1 MSNDAEKAGMRW
13 KSYFSLYDFSLIL
26 QVSLTIICSYLAVFV
41 FLNSHI
47 PDALAY
53 ADIPDSFDRG
63 DIAELFD
70 FGSGIFAA
78 LLCALSLAAYKITET
93 KRMLFVSIAFGLF
106 AILTIV
112 SHIDLFMPE
121 VESSIVEMALTIMT
135 FVSLSLFFIAIVRK
149 EKVFTK
155 FKQI

>member
-1 MSNDAEKAGMRW
+1 MMSNDAEKAGMRW

-53 ADIPDSFDRG
+53 TDIPDSFDRG

-106 AILTIV
+106 AILNYCITYRPFYARGRILDCGNG
-112 SHIDLFMPE
+112 IDYYDLCSA
-121 VESSIVEMALTIMT
+121 V
-135 FVSLSLFFIAIVRK
+135 FVLYSLL
-149 EKVFTK
+149 
-155 FKQI
+155 